1 MRSKKERELSDYFE
15 FFILVSIFPF
25 QLSLNLIELLMI
37 CTLFIREITKKAR
50 ENGYVLPCFPVV
62 TTL

>member
-1 MRSKKERELSDYFE
+1 MGFKKERELSDYFE

-37 CTLFIREITKKAR
+37 CTLFIREITKKA
-50 ENGYVLPCFPVV
+50 
-62 TTL
+62 